1 MEKTILKECTKK
13 IEEKLGINKPGG
25 GLNNSDYE
33 YIAFLI
39 EEKSKVRLS
48 LSTIKR
54 IWNDKYNRL
63 PHISTLNA
71 LAQSLDFENW
81 QSYRKTF
88 IQNPVSKSRVT
99 IKINKK
105 YLIPVVVIIASVV
118 VIIAFVHS
126 RSNHNIIEGNKNRQG
141 EIIFKNRNSVTK
153 GVPNSVIFEYN
164 INNYK
169 ADSFFIQ
176 QSWKELGKVQIYKNQ
191 YILTDIYYF
200 PGYHMAK
207 LIADTSIIKE
217 IPVFIETDGWTGII
231 NQENSKKYQTISK
244 GIQHNGS
251 LAINRDTLSYLGVDA
266 YKEYYLRFYNMGNF
280 GNIKGDNCQ
289 IDTRIKIE
297 NPSTSCPVISFGMNG
312 EEGTGGSIKLT
323 TKGCIS
329 NAYLYL
335 NDTYLDGRIND
346 LSDLGCD
353 DITQWQLLS
362 ITIKEKHA
370 EIRLNGK
377 SVLKTSYL
385 LPIGRI
391 TGFSYFFN
399 GSGNVDYIRIKSL
412 DGNAMYDD
420 EFNGK

>member
-105 YLIPVVVIIASVV
+105 YLIPVVVVIASVV

-164 INNYK
+164 INN
-169 ADSFFIQ
+169 
-176 QSWKELGKVQIYKNQ
+176 
-191 YILTDIYYF
+191 
-200 PGYHMAK
+200 
-207 LIADTSIIKE
+207 
-217 IPVFIETDGWTGII
+217 
-231 NQENSKKYQTISK
+231 
-244 GIQHNGS
+244 
-251 LAINRDTLSYLGVDA
+251 
-266 YKEYYLRFYNMGNF
+266 
-280 GNIKGDNCQ
+280 
-289 IDTRIKIE
+289 
-297 NPSTSCPVISFGMNG
+297 
-312 EEGTGGSIKLT
+312 
-323 TKGCIS
+323 
-329 NAYLYL
+329 
-335 NDTYLDGRIND
+335 
-346 LSDLGCD
+346 
-353 DITQWQLLS
+353 
-362 ITIKEKHA
+362 
-370 EIRLNGK
+370 
-377 SVLKTSYL
+377 
-385 LPIGRI
+385 
-391 TGFSYFFN
+391 
-399 GSGNVDYIRIKSL
+399 
-412 DGNAMYDD
+412 
-420 EFNGK
+420 